1 MYNTIIIDDEQNCV
15 EVLEIL
21 IKQNFEDLNVI
32 ATFTSSKKA
41 LEYLKSNPV
50 DLVFLDIQ
58 MPFLTGIDLLEQ
70 LEKYNF
76 HVVFTTAYDQYA
88 IKAIKLSALDYLLK
102 PIDEELLKASISKFR
117 KLRGQIDIKNQIA
130 SLLQQ
135 YATPAVTMN
144 SPVVLSNKIAV
155 SFQDRIVFYDPQDI
169 MYCQS
174 NDNYTTIQL
183 KGGEKVMASKTMKHF
198 EDLLAPMGF
207 IRPHQS
213 YIINAKFI
221 AQYNKKDGGYL
232 VLTDGT
238 SIPVSR
244 HRKEEILLM
253 FKGDF

>member
-1 MYNTIIIDDEQNCV
+1 MYRTIIIDDEQNCV

-21 IKQNFEDLNVI
+21 IKQNFDDLQIV

-41 LEYLKSNPV
+41 LEYLQTNPV

-58 MPFLTGIDLLEQ
+58 MPFLTGIDLLEK
-70 LEKYNF
+70 LDRYHF
-76 HVVFTTAYDQYA
+76 HVVFTTAFDQYA

-102 PIDEELLKASISKFR
+102 PIDEELLNNTIQKFR
-117 KLRGQIDIKNQIA
+117 KIKGQADIKHQIT

-135 YATPAVTMN
+135 YSTPTMN
-144 SPVVLSNKIAV
+144 LGSNINPNNKIAV
-155 SFQDRIVFYDPQDI
+155 AFQDKIVFYDPQEI
-169 MYCQS
+169 IYCQS
-174 NDNYTTIQL
+174 NDNYTTLQL
-183 KGGEKVMASKTMKHF
+183 KSGEKVMASKTMKHF
-198 EDLLAPMGF
+198 EDILAPNGF

-221 AQYNKKDGGYL
+221 EQYNKKDGGFL

-238 SIPVSR
+238 TIPVSR
-244 HRKEEILLM
+244 HRKEEILMM

>member
-1 MYNTIIIDDEQNCV
+1 MYKTIIIDDEQNCV

-21 IKQNFEDLNVI
+21 IKQNFDDLSVV

-41 LEYLKSNPV
+41 LEYLQTNEV

-58 MPFLTGIDLLEQ
+58 MPFLTGIDLLEK

-76 HVVFTTAYDQYA
+76 HVVFTTAFDQYA

-102 PIDEELLKASISKFR
+102 PIDEELLTNTIVKFR
-117 KLRGQIDIKNQIA
+117 KIKGQNNIQQQIA

-135 YATPAVTMN
+135 YG
-144 SPVVLSNKIAV
+144 SPVTSTASAINPNNKIAV
-155 SFQDRIVFYDPQDI
+155 AFQDKIIFYDPQEI

-174 NDNYTTIQL
+174 NDNYTTLQL
-183 KGGEKVMASKTMKHF
+183 KNGERVMASKTMKHF
-198 EDLLAPMGF
+198 EDILAPLGF

-221 AQYNKKDGGYL
+221 EQYNKKDGGFL

-244 HRKEEILLM
+244 HRKEEILTM
-253 FKGDF
+253 FKGEF

>member
-1 MYNTIIIDDEQNCV
+1 MYKTIIIDDEQNCV

-21 IKQNFEDLNVI
+21 LRQSFDDLTIV

-41 LEYLKSNPV
+41 LEYLQTNQV

-58 MPFLTGIDLLEQ
+58 MPFLTGIDLLEK
-70 LEKYNF
+70 LDKYHF
-76 HVVFTTAYDQYA
+76 HVVFTTAFDQYA

-102 PIDEELLKASISKFR
+102 PIDEELLNATIIKFR
-117 KLRGQIDIKNQIA
+117 KLKGQHDIKNQIT

-135 YATPAVTMN
+135 YATPTVSIN
-144 SPVVLSNKIAV
+144 NHVNHNNKIAV
-155 SFQDRIVFYDPQDI
+155 AFQDKIVFYDPHEI
-169 MYCQS
+169 IYCQS
-174 NDNYTTIQL
+174 NDNYTTLQL
-183 KGGEKVMASKTMKHF
+183 KNGEKVMASKTMKHF
-198 EDLLAPMGF
+198 EDILAPLGF

-221 AQYNKKDGGYL
+221 EQYNKRDGGFL

-244 HRKEEILLM
+244 HRKEEILTM